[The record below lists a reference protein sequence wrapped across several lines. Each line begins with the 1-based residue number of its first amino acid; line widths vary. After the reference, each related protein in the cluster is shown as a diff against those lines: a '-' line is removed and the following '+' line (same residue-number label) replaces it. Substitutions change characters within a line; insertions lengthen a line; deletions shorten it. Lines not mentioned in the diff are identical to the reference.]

1 MNDIDNIN
9 FISNEEIQNKMRSA
23 DPGHLDLDLI
33 NKFPQIKIPNRF
45 YKNSGNLQFTDI
57 ADRIENA
64 KSGYSNGA
72 VYADFDNDGD
82 LDVVVNNL
90 NEPALFYENKSNDKK
105 QKAFV
110 EIKLKGP
117 EKNINAVGSKVVI
130 YTHGEIRTYEKY
142 PVRGFLSSAET
153 PVHIGLDKTQVD
165 SAFLIWP
172 DNSFQRIDLNPA
184 IPWMN
189 VAYVKNLPKF
199 DYRMITDH
207 WKKEAKP
214 MKDITSA
221 TKLLY
226 KSEENDFHEFDR
238 EPLIPHLL
246 STEGPAL
253 AVGDLNGD
261 GLEDAFLGSSKGKKS
276 VIFFQDKSGKFIKTN
291 QVDIE
296 ADSLFEDIDACIVDV
311 NHDGYPDLVV
321 ASGGNE
327 FYAPDIHLSPRVY
340 LNNGKG
346 KFIRKN
352 NAFDSLFINASCV
365 ADYDFNGDGYPDLFI
380 GGRSVPNQYG
390 ETPRSYLL
398 LNDGTGHF
406 TDVTEKY
413 SKELSHIGFVTKA
426 LWFDLDKDGKKDL
439 ILSLEWGGIVAFMN
453 HSGSFSKKL
462 LTEKKGWWNF
472 ILPVD
477 LNHDG
482 NIDLIAGNLG
492 LNSKLKAS
500 EKEPVRMYYSDFGG
514 NGRKEQILTYFLAG
528 REIPFATKS
537 ELERQI
543 PDIKKQFLYAEDF
556 AKASLPDIF
565 SPYKLNNA
573 KILTADYF
581 ANAVLINDGNLNFS
595 VKALPWEAQFSPYKD
610 AVIVNANDDSLPD
623 ILIFGNYY
631 ENNIQMGR
639 YDADFGTILINKGNG
654 VFNVET
660 INGLQVKGQVR
671 HIRKIKI
678 ANKESFILARNN
690 DSTMVMQFARP

>member
-1 MNDIDNIN
+1 
-9 FISNEEIQNKMRSA
+9 
-23 DPGHLDLDLI
+23 
-33 NKFPQIKIPNRF
+33 
-45 YKNSGNLQFTDI
+45 
-57 ADRIENA
+57 
-64 KSGYSNGA
+64 
-72 VYADFDNDGD
+72 
-82 LDVVVNNL
+82 
-90 NEPALFYENKSNDKK
+90 
-105 QKAFV
+105 
-110 EIKLKGP
+110 
-117 EKNINAVGSKVVI
+117 
-130 YTHGEIRTYEKY
+130 
-142 PVRGFLSSAET
+142 
-153 PVHIGLDKTQVD
+153 
-165 SAFLIWP
+165 
-172 DNSFQRIDLNPA
+172 
-184 IPWMN
+184 
-189 VAYVKNLPKF
+189 
-199 DYRMITDH
+199 
-207 WKKEAKP
+207 
-214 MKDITSA
+214 
-221 TKLLY
+221 
-226 KSEENDFHEFDR
+226 
-238 EPLIPHLL
+238 
-246 STEGPAL
+246 
-253 AVGDLNGD
+253 
-261 GLEDAFLGSSKGKKS
+261 
-276 VIFFQDKSGKFIKTN
+276 
-291 QVDIE
+291 
-296 ADSLFEDIDACIVDV
+296 
-311 NHDGYPDLVV
+311 
-321 ASGGNE
+321 
-327 FYAPDIHLSPRVY
+327 
-340 LNNGKG
+340 
-346 KFIRKN
+346 
-352 NAFDSLFINASCV
+352 
-365 ADYDFNGDGYPDLFI
+365 
-380 GGRSVPNQYG
+380 
-390 ETPRSYLL
+390 
-398 LNDGTGHF
+398 
-406 TDVTEKY
+406 
-413 SKELSHIGFVTKA
+413 
-426 LWFDLDKDGKKDL
+426 
-439 ILSLEWGGIVAFMN
+439 MN